1 MVQYQLYEWVQQ
13 DRHYDLLYF
22 VETDLELVELEVP
35 ELLEQVIKMQDG
47 QLFLMVLEVEILPLP
62 LAEAHEDE
70 VEY

>member
-1 MVQYQLYEWVQQ
+1 MYEWVQQ